1 VGLGR
6 KAAIGVV
13 LGAGLVLVAE
23 TVRPRGGQAN
33 LIDWAEIEAL
43 AANRIRGTRLAP
55 ATRRKLEA
63 DYRRLAADVTPALLE
78 TVGGLPPG
86 ASLPEFRALDR
97 FSWLKLNVGLMRQAL
112 EPMEK
117 SAVVPNSLLAQMGR
131 AGLSQYVALLLG
143 FLSGRV
149 LGQFDPQIL
158 GREPLEHG
166 LYLVEPNVASWQE
179 QEDLPGEDLRR
190 WLILHELTHAWQF
203 AAHPWLREHLNDQ
216 LRQLV
221 ALAVGAREGEQGRPP
236 SLGSLISLVT
246 GVPGQLAL
254 VRRVQATMSLV
265 EGYGNL
271 GMNLVGRRLLSGFD
285 ELEDAYRRRS
295 GQRSPLELLLW
306 RVTGLEL
313 KLQQYRV
320 GEAFARAVHER
331 YGMATLNR
339 AWETPDTL
347 PRPEELRDP
356 DRWYRRVVQ
365 GQEPGPRVAPAP
377 A

>member
-1 VGLGR
+1 MGYAR
-6 KAAIGVV
+6 KAAMGMAA
-13 LGAGLVLVAE
+13 GAALVLVAE
-23 TVRPRGGQAN
+23 AVRPRGGQAT
-33 LIDWAEIEAL
+33 LVDWDEIAHL
-43 AANRIRGTRLAP
+43 AAGRVKGSRLQPDA
-55 ATRRKLEA
+55 RRELEEG
-63 DYRRLAADVTPALLE
+63 YGRLAAEVTPALLE

-86 ASLPEFRALDR
+86 VALPEFQALDR
-97 FSWLKLNVGLMRQAL
+97 FSWLDLNIALMKQAL

-117 SAVVPNSLLAQMGR
+117 SVVVANSLLAQVGK

-149 LGQFDPQIL
+149 LGQFDPQLL

-166 LYLVEPNVASWQE
+166 VYLVEPNVASWQE
-179 QEDLPGEDLRR
+179 QEELPGEDLRR

-203 AAHPWLREHLNDQ
+203 AAHPWLREHLNEQ

-221 ALAVGAREGEQGRPP
+221 ALAVGAREGEPARPP
-236 SLGSLISLVT
+236 SIGSLFAMAT

-271 GMNLVGRRLLSGFD
+271 VMNLVGRRALPGFD
-285 ELEDAYRRRS
+285 SLEEAYRRRS
-295 GQRSPLELLLW
+295 GQRSPLELVLW

-320 GEAFARAVHER
+320 GEAFSQTVHDR
-331 YGMATLNR
+331 YGMANLNR
-339 AWETPDTL
+339 AWESPDTI

-365 GQEPGPRVAPAP
+365 GQDPGAQLRAAPA
-377 A
+377 

>member
-23 TVRPRGGQAN
+23 TVRPRGGEAS

-43 AANRIRGTRLAP
+43 AAKRIHGSRLAP

-63 DYRRLAADVTPALLE
+63 DYRRLAAEVTPGLLE
-78 TVGGLPPG
+78 AVGGLPPG
-86 ASLPEFRALDR
+86 ASLPEFQALDR
-97 FSWLKLNVGLMRQAL
+97 LSWLKLNVGLMRQAL
-112 EPMEK
+112 APMEK
-117 SAVVPNSLLAQMGR
+117 SAVVANSLLAQMGR

-149 LGQFDPQIL
+149 LGQFDPQLL

-203 AAHPWLREHLNDQ
+203 AAHPWLRDHLNEQ
-216 LRQLV
+216 LRRLV
-221 ALAVGAREGEQGRPP
+221 ALAVGAREGEEGRPP
-236 SLGSLISLVT
+236 SLGTLLSLAT

-271 GMNLVGRRLLSGFD
+271 GMNLVGRSLLPGFD
-285 ELEDAYRRRS
+285 QLEDAYRRRS

-320 GEAFARAVHER
+320 GEAFASAVHER

-347 PRPEELRDP
+347 PSPEELRDP

-365 GQEPGPRVAPAP
+365 GQEPGPKVAPAP